1 MIKNK
6 AVKARVDEVF
16 TPEEENN
23 ICMEEQRFI
32 NAQVKKEL
40 EKIDREVKELKQKYQ
55 KREQEYLQKEQEK
68 EISNV
73 KFLFSQGISPE
84 VISKGINIPLDRVKA
99 ILAM

>member
-6 AVKARVDEVF
+6 AVKARVQEVI
-16 TPEEENN
+16 TLLNWNKMSREEK
-23 ICMEEQRFI
+23 RFI
-32 NAQVKKEL
+32 NAKVKKEL

>member
-1 MIKNK
+1 M
-6 AVKARVDEVF
+6 
-16 TPEEENN
+16 
-23 ICMEEQRFI
+23 CMEEQRYI
-32 NAQVKKEL
+32 NSQVKKNL
-40 EKIDREVKELKQKYQ
+40 EKKDREVKELKQKYQ
-55 KREQEYLQKEQEK
+55 KREQEYLKKEKEKEQEYLKKEQEK